1 MESDKPVFLAWGC
14 HLFKRMLMFAKTR
27 SAFQPVV
34 LTGVLCSRGRLAK
47 KKRGAATL
55 MLTSLID
62 AFSILVVY
70 LLMFFSSTGE
80 MTYVSSDID
89 LPKASVIE
97 RLDRYSI
104 IQIKKQGYFVEDTQL
119 QSDDLVSYL
128 VDLKKRLN
136 KAWSSSQ
143 GDENQRDTITI
154 QADKTVQYDRLS
166 PVIQACSHAGFSNIK
181 FAVLGE

>member
-1 MESDKPVFLAWGC
+1 MFSNQRSTFQSLAFRGA
-14 HLFKRMLMFAKTR
+14 L
-27 SAFQPVV
+27 S
-34 LTGVLCSRGRLAK
+34 SRGKVIRK
-47 KKRGAATL
+47 KKGSATL

-104 IQIKKQGYFVEDTQL
+104 IQIKKEGYFVEDTEL
-119 QSDDLVSYL
+119 KADDLVSYL
-128 VDLKKRLN
+128 VDLKKKLN
-136 KAWSSSQ
+136 VRPSKSEDQ
-143 GDENQRDTITI
+143 KETITV
-154 QADKTVQYDRLS
+154 QADKTVKYDRLS

>member
-1 MESDKPVFLAWGC
+1 
-14 HLFKRMLMFAKTR
+14 MFAKAR
-27 SAFQPVV
+27 SIFQTTAFMGPLRSKGNPV
-34 LTGVLCSRGRLAK
+34 K
-47 KKRGAATL
+47 KKRGAAVL

-89 LPKASVIE
+89 LPKANVIE

-104 IQIKKQGYFVEDTQL
+104 IQIKKEGYFVEDTEL
-119 QSDDLVSYL
+119 KADDLVSYL
-128 VDLKKRLN
+128 VDLKKQLN
-136 KAWSSSQ
+136 GNHSNQ
-143 GDENQRDTITI
+143 VGDQKDTITI
-154 QADKTVQYDRLS
+154 QADKTVKYSRLS